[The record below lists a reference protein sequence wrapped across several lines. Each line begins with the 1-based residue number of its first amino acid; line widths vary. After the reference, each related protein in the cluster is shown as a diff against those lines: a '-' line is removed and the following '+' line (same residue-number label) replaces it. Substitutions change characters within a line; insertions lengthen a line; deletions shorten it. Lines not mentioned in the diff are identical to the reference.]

1 MKWTQQRPE
10 GWALS
15 LLAAATVVFGLQV
28 APGSPCAHNCLESG
42 SDNNWSADASSTNSS
57 EVTCSDAAYSGS
69 KVGIKYKQCV
79 DCLRTSSR
87 GNWGETDAKWF
98 VYNLRYTLDVC
109 LYDLPQADPAV
120 ATSPC
125 ASNEG
130 CKNLKAAL
138 TGDDLAPTQ
147 NMTWNYC
154 FRDDGAFMS
163 SNRATCMQCLRETQD
178 QTYMANFL
186 TALEAG
192 CRQTPEKGTAI
203 GLSGTVFSNE
213 PVNITDPDKPPAEG
227 HDSLSTGAIIG
238 IAIGVIIAILVA
250 IALILVY
257 CHKQRVDNNWE
268 GYYYDAYAPGP
279 PPPQCHP
286 QSRAGTILRNVH
298 YLPTQPK
305 PMAETARAMQAR
317 ESSNTANYTEEKPKD
332 LMSSGEYYDSMER
345 ELRYDNNNNSS
356 YAMKE
361 MSPVDAHST
370 GTLHSNS
377 SVCDGHSIS
386 RGRSR
391 TRVRDVSPPSDD
403 PSVTHGEPS
412 PPASVH
418 KYVRSNTPDSFAVQV
433 YLDAAAESARMAAAA
448 AAAAPAPSSTSLS
461 GSTKRRSML
470 SLLSLPKRDKESQPL
485 HPRYIL
491 QPPLTND
498 KAFHGDKN
506 ISRPILAKEE
516 PRFFDGHTMSSAVS
530 VAPKMP
536 GSPTPPGQNNRYM
549 AYTEV
554 PLKNSAKDLWG

>member
-1 MKWTQQRPE
+1 MKSTQQRPG

-15 LLAAATVVFGLQV
+15 LLTAATVVFGLQV
-28 APGSPCAHNCLESG
+28 APGSPCAHNCLASS
-42 SDNNWSADASSTNSS
+42 SDNNWSADASNTNTS

-109 LYDLPQADPAV
+109 LYDSPQADPAV

-130 CKNLKAAL
+130 CKKLKAAL
-138 TGDDLAPTQ
+138 TGDELAPTQ

-163 SNRATCMQCLRETQD
+163 SNRATCIQCLRETQD

-203 GLSGTVFSNE
+203 GLSGTVFSSE
-213 PVNITDPDKPPAEG
+213 PVKITDPDKPPAEE

-238 IAIGVIIAILVA
+238 IAIGVIVAILVA

-257 CHKQRVDNNWE
+257 CHKQKVQDNWE
-268 GYYYDAYAPGP
+268 DHYYDAYATGP
-279 PPPQCHP
+279 SSPPPQRHP
-286 QSRAGTILRNVH
+286 QYRAGDFLRNVH

-305 PMAETARAMQAR
+305 PMAETVRAMQVGKN
-317 ESSNTANYTEEKPKD
+317 SNTANYEEKSKE
-332 LMSSGEYYDSMER
+332 LMSSGEYYDTMER
-345 ELRYDNNNNSS
+345 EMRNGNNTS
-356 YAMKE
+356 YAMKG
-361 MSPVDAHST
+361 MNPIGAHST

-377 SVCDGHSIS
+377 SVCDGRSVS

-391 TRVRDVSPPSDD
+391 TSVRDVSPPSDD
-403 PSVTHGEPS
+403 PSVTHGGPS

-418 KYVRSNTPDSFAVQV
+418 KNVRSNTPDSFAMQV
-433 YLDAAAESARMAAAA
+433 YLDAAAESARIA
-448 AAAAPAPSSTSLS
+448 AAAAPAPAPSSISS
-461 GSTKRRSML
+461 PGSTKRRSML
-470 SLLSLPKRDKESQPL
+470 SLLSLQKRDKESRSLQ
-485 HPRYIL
+485 PRYIL

-506 ISRPILAKEE
+506 ISRPILAREE
-516 PRFFDGHTMSSAVS
+516 PRFLNSHTVSSAVPA
-530 VAPKMP
+530 APRMP
-536 GSPTPPGQNNRYM
+536 QPPTPPGQNSRYM

-554 PLKNSAKDLWG
+554 PLKSCEKDLWD

>member
-1 MKWTQQRPE
+1 MKLTQRRPE

-15 LLAAATVVFGLQV
+15 LLTAATVVFGLQV
-28 APGSPCAHNCLESG
+28 APGSPCAHNCLASS
-42 SDNNWSADASSTNSS
+42 SDNNWSADASNTNSS
-57 EVTCSDAAYSGS
+57 EITCSDAAYSGS

-109 LYDLPQADPAV
+109 LYDSPQADPAV

-125 ASNEG
+125 ASNQG

-138 TGDDLAPTQ
+138 TGDELAPTQ

-203 GLSGTVFSNE
+203 GLSGTVFSSE
-213 PVNITDPDKPPAEG
+213 PVNITDPDKPPAEE

-238 IAIGVIIAILVA
+238 IAIGVIVAILVA

-257 CHKQRVDNNWE
+257 CHKQKVDDNWE
-268 GYYYDAYAPGP
+268 DHYYDAYATGP
-279 PPPQCHP
+279 SPSPPQRHP
-286 QSRAGTILRNVH
+286 QSRAGNVLRNVH

-305 PMAETARAMQAR
+305 PMAETVRAMQVR
-317 ESSNTANYTEEKPKD
+317 RNSNTANYEEKPKE
-332 LMSSGEYYDSMER
+332 LMSSGEYYDSMEWEMR
-345 ELRYDNNNNSS
+345 NGNNNS

-361 MSPVDAHST
+361 MNPVGAHST

-377 SVCDGHSIS
+377 SVCDGRSVS

-391 TRVRDVSPPSDD
+391 TTVRDVSPPSDD
-403 PSVTHGEPS
+403 PSVTHGGPS

-418 KYVRSNTPDSFAVQV
+418 KNVRSNTPDSFAVQV

-448 AAAAPAPSSTSLS
+448 AAAPAPSSISS
-461 GSTKRRSML
+461 PGSTKRRSML
-470 SLLSLPKRDKESQPL
+470 SLLSLQKRDKESQPL
-485 HPRYIL
+485 QPRYIL

-506 ISRPILAKEE
+506 ISRPILAREE
-516 PRFFDGHTMSSAVS
+516 PRFLDGHTMSSAVH
-530 VAPKMP
+530 VAPRMP
-536 GSPTPPGQNNRYM
+536 RPPTPSEQNNRYM
-549 AYTEV
+549 VYTEV
-554 PLKNSAKDLWG
+554 PLKNCEKDLWG